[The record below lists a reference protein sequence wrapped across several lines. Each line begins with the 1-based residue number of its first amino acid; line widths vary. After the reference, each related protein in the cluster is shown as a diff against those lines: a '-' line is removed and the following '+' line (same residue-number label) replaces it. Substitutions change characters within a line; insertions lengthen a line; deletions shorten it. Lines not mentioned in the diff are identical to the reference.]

1 MVSTAKLPWRQRSSW
16 PLIIGTV
23 SLTLITC
30 FLFTCYGR
38 IHWDITWT
46 AMLLKHDIEEIR
58 TAAENRKVTGLS
70 QDTKTLL
77 DDVDKKINRIKRAGT
92 FLMSATSLFP
102 ITGLT
107 ALGFSIAAFFRKP
120 HWAAWIAL
128 PFGLLGAFMALII
141 T

>member
-1 MVSTAKLPWRQRSSW
+1 
-16 PLIIGTV
+16 
-23 SLTLITC
+23 
-30 FLFTCYGR
+30 
-38 IHWDITWT
+38 
-46 AMLLKHDIEEIR
+46 MLLKHDIEEIR
-58 TAAENRKVTGLS
+58 TATENNKDINLS
-70 QDTKTLL
+70 QDTQKLFN
-77 DDVDKKINRIKRAGT
+77 DMDKKINRIKRAGT

-128 PFGLLGAFMALII
+128 PFGLLGAFMAIII